1 MNRFQSYSALV
12 VDDDIESLECM
23 SEYLNLE
30 FSTVYRAVSAEEAFG
45 VILQKKPDIIFTD
58 IQMPKNDGFSLVEKL
73 FTNGI
78 KTPVIIISAYDD
90 KDKLLKAIKLGIMD
104 YLVKPLDSRKLK
116 DTMKLCYEKLKLS
129 EKEILLEGNFLWNLE
144 KSLLIKNKKAV
155 KLTQSEV
162 KLLQILIK
170 NVDIPM
176 KDVDLFYYIWDYE
189 QKEYSSKKLR
199 NIIYKLRK
207 KLNCDGLIENMYG
220 GKYMINS
227 PR

>member
-30 FSTVYRAVSAEEAFG
+30 FSTVYRAVGAKEALG
-45 VILQKKPDIIFTD
+45 IILQKKPDIIFTD

-73 FTNGI
+73 FVNGI

-104 YLVKPLDSRKLK
+104 YLVKPLDSKKLK
-116 DTMKLCYEKLKLS
+116 DAMKLCYEKLKLS

-144 KSLLIKNKKAV
+144 KSLLIKNKKAL

-170 NVDIPM
+170 NIDIPI
-176 KDVDLFYYIWDYE
+176 KDVDLFYYLWDYE

-207 KLNCDGLIENMYG
+207 KLNCDGLIENIYG
-220 GKYMINS
+220 GRYMINS

>member
-73 FTNGI
+73 FANGI

-104 YLVKPLDSRKLK
+104 YLVKPLDSKKLK
-116 DTMKLCYEKLKLS
+116 DTMKLCYKKLKLS

-170 NVDIPM
+170 NIDIPI
-176 KDVDLFYYIWDYE
+176 KDVDLFYYLWDYE

-207 KLNCDGLIENMYG
+207 KLNCDGLIENIYG